1 MGLAGMRWLLDTN
14 VWIDAMSGDAAAGQA
29 LLTAMADEWCGFSS
43 MTRLEVLSHSG
54 LSASDVVIW
63 CELLAKAVEVPMSA
77 AVVEEAARLRRTV
90 RMKAPDAIIAATA
103 LPESAT
109 LVTRNTS
116 DFVRVSGLRVSKP

>member
-14 VWIDAMSGDAAAGQA
+14 VWIDAMSGDATAGQA
-29 LLTAMADEWCGFSS
+29 LLTAMADDWCGFSS

-54 LSASDVVIW
+54 LSASDIVVW

-103 LPESAT
+103 LLESAM
-109 LVTRNTS
+109 LVTRNAG
-116 DFVRVSGLRVSKP
+116 DFVRVPGLRTAKP

>member
-1 MGLAGMRWLLDTN
+1 
-14 VWIDAMSGDAAAGQA
+14 MSGDAAAGQA

-54 LSASDVVIW
+54 LSAADIVDW
-63 CELLAKAVEVPMSA
+63 CSLLAKAVEVPMNA

-103 LPESAT
+103 LLESAT
-109 LVTRNTS
+109 IVTRNSS
-116 DFVRVSGLRVSKP
+116 DFVRVPGLRVSKP